1 MDGADDLGAGGLGEV
16 AELAQRIFQRPE
28 LVAAL
33 QVDGDQYGALR
44 LGSYVNQPRPGGLLP
59 GVAAVPLRSPG
70 LGDGSTSLRGRDCPA
85 LDALAALLHLLV
97 WGGQGQ
103 ADVALAVPAVA
114 GAGGYHHVQVL
125 QEVLGELG

>member
-1 MDGADDLGAGGLGEV
+1 MEGADDLGAGRLGEV
-16 AELAQRIFQRPE
+16 AELAQRIFQCPE

-33 QVDGDQYGALR
+33 QIDGDEDGAFR
-44 LGSYVNQPRPGGLLP
+44 LGSYVNQTRACRLFP
-59 GVAAVPLRSPG
+59 GVATVSLRSSG
-70 LGDGSTSLRGRDCPA
+70 FGDGSTSLRGRDCPA

-125 QEVLGELG
+125 QEVLGELR